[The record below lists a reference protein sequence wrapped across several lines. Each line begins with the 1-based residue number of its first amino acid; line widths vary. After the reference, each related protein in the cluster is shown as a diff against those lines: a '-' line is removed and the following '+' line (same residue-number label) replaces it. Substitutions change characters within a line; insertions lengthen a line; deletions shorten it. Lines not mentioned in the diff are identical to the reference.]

1 VRKLLA
7 VFTALALAAIA
18 VPAQS
23 AAATNLLEIT
33 QVNPNVIKPLESLR
47 VTANVKSRQIES
59 VELWLSRNEVTDLTK
74 IAQDVIPLSQAVVIN
89 NQVTINRSS
98 MPNLNSGV
106 YQLVLRSIDG
116 RSVIGEQA
124 IPIVVVANKLP
135 SKNLAVLVPIS
146 VPPTSSEVSP
156 IKTLLAAGI
165 GEKVQWFID
174 SDTFNKLELTE
185 LNLAGSVAA
194 LAATNPDPNV
204 ASKYKLRRLLAL
216 SVTRAQADLAALL
229 GAKPKV
235 ASWQQR
241 HRLAGAGIRT
251 AISANLNYVV
261 STANEAATKYQFGT
275 KNLTEITVDPTLTN
289 LLAATDNPIMI
300 KQYVLAAS
308 ALTDAAA
315 IAPPIGWAP
324 TFEMASAFFTAT
336 KSAPWLKLVTT
347 DQIGAKL
354 PARSTSNISGSAP
367 VFSTRHLRNLDQV
380 NRIWRSLN
388 LTTLDSPAEKYQTA
402 AVSTISSWWW
412 LARPAGNKYTQ
423 EIKAELLTE
432 LNKLKISSRSKVV
445 LPAATGSIPITI
457 SNQRESVAKIQVTGT
472 ALGTAVVRIDPINV
486 EIPAGAKQIVEL
498 PIEVISAGSI
508 YAQLLIQGSNGE
520 DTSMTPTVLQIEVSQ
535 YRAVAQL
542 IVFGAFGVLVLL
554 SAISIRGRVKKRN
567 EIGDNAAQKGG
578 NESTS

>member
-1 VRKLLA
+1 MKRLFA
-7 VFTALALAAIA
+7 VITALALAAIS

-23 AAATNLLEIT
+23 AVATNLLEIT
-33 QVNPNVIKPLESLR
+33 QVNPSIIKPLESLR

-59 VELWLSRNEVTDLTK
+59 VELWLSRKKVTDLSK
-74 IAQDVIPLSQAVVIN
+74 IAQDVIPLSQAAVIN
-89 NQVTINRSS
+89 NRVTINRSS
-98 MPNLNSGV
+98 MPALTSGV
-106 YQLVLRSIDG
+106 YQLVLRSIHG

-135 SKNLAVLVPIS
+135 TKDLAVLVPIS

-156 IKTLLAAGI
+156 IKTLLATGV
-165 GEKVQWFID
+165 GEKVEWFVD
-174 SDTFNKLELTE
+174 SDTFTKLELTE
-185 LNLAGSVAA
+185 LNLAGSVSAI
-194 LAATNPDPNV
+194 AATNPDPNV

-216 SVTRAQADLAALL
+216 SVLRAKADLTSTA
-229 GAKPKV
+229 GEPKV

-241 HRLAGAGIRT
+241 HQLAGDGMRT
-251 AISANLNYVV
+251 AISANLDFVI
-261 STANEAATKYQFGT
+261 STLDQSATKYQYGA
-275 KNLTEITVDPTLTN
+275 KNLTEITVDPTLTK
-289 LLAATDNPIMI
+289 LLAATANPIMVR
-300 KQYVLAAS
+300 QYVLATS
-308 ALTDAAA
+308 VLTNAAA

-324 TFEMASAFFTAT
+324 TFEMASSFFTAAKT
-336 KSAPWLKLVTT
+336 APWLNLITT
-347 DQIGAKL
+347 DQIAAKL
-354 PARSTSNISGSAP
+354 TAKSTSNISGAAP
-367 VFSTRHLRNLDQV
+367 VFSTKHLRNLDQV

-388 LTTLDSPAEKYQTA
+388 LTTLDAPAPKYQTA

-412 LARPAGNKYTQ
+412 LARPSGNKYAQ
-423 EIKAELLTE
+423 QIKAELLTE

-472 ALGTAVVRIDPINV
+472 GLGTAVVRIDPIQV

-508 YAQLLIQGSNGE
+508 YAQLLIQGSDGE
-520 DTSMTPTVLQIEVSQ
+520 DTAMTPTVLQIEVSQ

-554 SAISIRGRVKKRN
+554 SAISIRGRLKKRN
-567 EIGDNAAQKGG
+567 GIGDNAAQKGG
-578 NESTS
+578 DGSIS